1 MFDLIAAVLSWF
13 YGLVPSY
20 GLAIVM
26 LTLVVML
33 IVTPLTLKGTRSM
46 IKMQHLQPEMKK
58 IQTRYKGDREVMNKE
73 MMAFYQANNINPM
86 GGCLPMLVQ
95 APVFMVLYNVLR
107 GMTRR
112 LSDIGDSAG
121 WVAGRLADGS
131 NAVLTG
137 ASNDPQAFYPA
148 YVDSSSDL
156 FIDLSS
162 ETEMLFLGFDLSR
175 SAGTAFSQG
184 LTSALPYLFL
194 ILIVF
199 ASSWIQQRQIR
210 GRNPD
215 ATVNPQQQ
223 MLMKVMPF
231 FLPVISFNLDAAL
244 VMYFVVSNL
253 YRIAQQAYITQTLYG
268 PGRDHPEVV
277 VPTSAEPTK
286 KSGGGK
292 SGSSKSG
299 TKAGGKSGNRPSTSG
314 SVRSGRTT
322 AGIIENSSQKIDDG
336 VPSKDDSR
344 SRKKR
349 ARKSRSSASPAKK
362 KASRRGRSAAS
373 DDIETTDKRPP
384 AGRSGGGR
392 TTPPGTARAR
402 SAKKRRK

>member
-20 GLAIVM
+20 GLAIVL

-156 FIDLSS
+156 FIDLSG

-175 SAGTAFSQG
+175 SAGTALSQG
-184 LTSALPYLFL
+184 LTSALPY
-194 ILIVF
+194 
-199 ASSWIQQRQIR
+199 
-210 GRNPD
+210 
-215 ATVNPQQQ
+215 
-223 MLMKVMPF
+223 
-231 FLPVISFNLDAAL
+231 
-244 VMYFVVSNL
+244 
-253 YRIAQQAYITQTLYG
+253 ITQTLYG
-268 PGRDHPEVV
+268 PGGDHAEVV
-277 VPTSAEPTK
+277 VPASAEPTK

-299 TKAGGKSGNRPSTSG
+299 TKAGGKSGNSTGGKSGNRPSTSG